1 MSRYGLTPFEA
12 RSLDFFNDFFNLE
25 DRAAQENPFSKLHV
39 DLEELDDKYVLSA
52 DLPGFSK
59 DDINIEL
66 DGDMLTIE
74 AHKDDSKEEEG
85 KNYIYKERRSG
96 SFARRFDVSG
106 IRADAIE
113 GSFKNGVLK
122 LDLPKKQENVKTARK
137 IELAGDNE

>member
-12 RSLDFFNDFFNLE
+12 RSLDFFNDFFNLD
-25 DRAAQENPFSKLHV
+25 DRASQENPFSKLHV
-39 DLEELDDKYVLSA
+39 DLEEQDDKYVLSA

-59 DDINIEL
+59 DDISIEL

-74 AHKDDSKEEEG
+74 AHKDDAKEEAG

-96 SFARRFDVSG
+96 SFTRRFDVSG

-113 GSFKNGVLK
+113 GGFKNGVLT
-122 LDLPKKQENVKTARK
+122 LDLPKKQENVKTTRK
-137 IELAGDNE
+137 IELAGEDE